1 MKGAFVEIGHYNEPK
16 HEERVE
22 GDVFLSRKSAEDG
35 RIIAV
40 LSDGLGSGIK
50 ANVLATLTATMAAG
64 CSASNVPIRRTAD
77 LIMRSL
83 PVCSERHI
91 SYATFTLIDVSPQGK
106 LSIVEY
112 DNPPYVLVREGCL
125 VEPIKSD
132 ILVPRKKHTG
142 SPREKAILH
151 WSQFNAR
158 PGDRLVV
165 FSDGVSQAGMGM
177 RSSPLGWGS
186 PAIEDFVLSAVAA
199 EPKISARDLAKDLV
213 HAALAHDTGSAR
225 DDITAGVVYFR
236 DARRLLVLTGPPLN
250 PGRDAEMARIFREYP
265 GKRLVAGGTTASI
278 IARET
283 GAAVKVDLGHL
294 DPEIPPTATMT
305 GADLVTEGIIT
316 LGRTAELLATGER
329 FEDLP
334 RNAAAQAIDLMLDS
348 DIIEFVVGTKINEAH
363 QDPNMP
369 VELEIR
375 RNVIKRLAAVLE
387 ERYLKEVS
395 IRFI

>member
-1 MKGAFVEIGHYNEPK
+1 MTGSFVEIGHYNEPK
-16 HEERVE
+16 HGQRVE
-22 GDVFLSRKSAEDG
+22 GDIFLSRKSPEDG
-35 RIIAV
+35 RIITV

-64 CSASNVPIRRTAD
+64 CSASNVPIARTAD

-91 SYATFTLIDVSPQGK
+91 SYATFTLIDVSPRGR

-112 DNPPYVLVREGCL
+112 DNPPYVLIRDGCL
-125 VEPIKSD
+125 VEPIKND
-132 ILVPRKKHTG
+132 ISVKRGKHSG
-142 SPREKAILH
+142 APREYAVLH
-151 WSQFNAR
+151 WSQFDAK

-165 FSDGVSQAGMGM
+165 FSDGVTQSGMGM
-177 RSSPLGWGS
+177 RPSPLGWGS
-186 PAIEDFVLSAVAA
+186 PAIESFVLETVRE
-199 EPKISARDLAKDLV
+199 EPKISARELARKIV
-213 HAALAHDTGSAR
+213 HGALAHDTGEAK

-236 DARRLLVLTGPPLN
+236 DARKLLVLTGPPLN
-250 PGRDAEMARIFREYP
+250 PALDTEMARIFTEFP
-265 GKRLVAGGTTASI
+265 GRKMVAGGTTASI

-283 GAAVKVDLGHL
+283 GAAVKVDLSHL
-294 DPEIPPTATMT
+294 DPKVPPSSTMA

-316 LGRTAELLATGER
+316 LCETTELLANMDR
-329 FEDLP
+329 FDDIP
-334 RNAAAQAIDLMLDS
+334 PNAAAKAIELMLDS

-375 RNVIKRLAAVLE
+375 RNVVKRLASILGE
-387 ERYLKEVS
+387 KYLKEVS
-395 IRFI
+395 VRFI

>member
-16 HEERVE
+16 HGEAAE

-64 CSASNVPIRRTAD
+64 CAASNVPIQRTAD

-91 SYATFTLIDVSPQGK
+91 SYATFTLIDVAPSGR

-112 DNPPYVLVREGCL
+112 DNPPYVFVREGCL
-125 VEPIKSD
+125 VEPIKAE
-132 ILVPRKKHTG
+132 IAVRRGKHSG
-142 SPREKAILH
+142 APREKAILR
-151 WSQFNAR
+151 WSEFAAR

-165 FSDGVSQAGMGM
+165 FSDGVSQSGMGM

-186 PAIEDFVLSAVAA
+186 PAIEDYVLSAVAA

-213 HAALAHDTGSAR
+213 RAALAHDAGAAR

-250 PGRDAEMARIFREYP
+250 PARDVEMARIFRDYP
-265 GKRLVAGGTTASI
+265 GRRLVSGGTTASI

-283 GAAVKVDLGHL
+283 GAEVRVELSHL
-294 DPEIPPTATMT
+294 DPEIPPPSSMA

-316 LGRTAELLATGER
+316 LGRTAELLANVEH
-329 FEDLP
+329 FDDLP
-334 RNAAAQAIDLMLDS
+334 RNAAARAIDLMLDS
-348 DIIEFVVGTKINEAH
+348 DVIEFVVGTRINEAH

-375 RNVIKRLAAVLE
+375 RNVVKRLAAVLE
-387 ERYLKEVS
+387 EKFLKEVS